1 MTLRDMADLVLI
13 ALSLALA
20 AYYVI
25 RLFKFPA
32 AQATRRSRSKA

>member
-1 MTLRDMADLVLI
+1 MADLILI

-32 AQATRRSRSKA
+32 ALSRRRSRYKA

>member
-1 MTLRDMADLVLI
+1 MADLICI

-25 RLFKFPA
+25 RIFKFVP
-32 AQATRRSRSKA
+32 ATRRSRR